1 MIEEKD
7 KFIDENL
14 ELRDKGAFSYSKYV
28 IGGLLPKFDRMR
40 ENKAIKSS
48 KTGKRPR
55 AKKQETGKPDYGDIT
70 DEIGIF
76 GKHSLEIESENEK
89 RKDIYKDG
97 TWWDG
102 KLEGIG
108 K

>member
-1 MIEEKD
+1 
-7 KFIDENL
+7 
-14 ELRDKGAFSYSKYV
+14 
-28 IGGLLPKFDRMR
+28 MR
-40 ENKAIKSS
+40 EEKAIKSS

-55 AKKQETGKPDYGDIT
+55 AKKQETGKLDYGDIT